1 MPVDFENSSP
11 NVCSELITS
20 TRFAELATSFC
31 TDYNLTNTPPL
42 HPPLTGV
49 STNAG
54 QEWISQPRAVTIAPN
69 GNLVCVCNDSGN
81 VFVVNNIVPAGRR
94 A

>member
-1 MPVDFENSSP
+1 MDTTGIIYRYIHGRGS
-11 NVCSELITS
+11 
-20 TRFAELATSFC
+20 R
-31 TDYNLTNTPPL
+31 DYYNLTNTPPL